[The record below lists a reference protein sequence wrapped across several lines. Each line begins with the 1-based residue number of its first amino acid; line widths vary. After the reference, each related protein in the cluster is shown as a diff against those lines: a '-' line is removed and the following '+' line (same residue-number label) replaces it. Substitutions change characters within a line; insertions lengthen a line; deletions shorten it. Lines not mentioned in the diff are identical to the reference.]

1 VDIHIYCF
9 YEERAVVGVGV
20 VVPEQEAVLPMYA
33 SHVIAENHMS
43 MTRFSAG
50 NDDGYQKV
58 LGVVLVV
65 VELIEETPGNG
76 L

>member
-33 SHVIAENHMS
+33 SQVI
-43 MTRFSAG
+43 AG

-58 LGVVLVV
+58 LGVVLDV